1 MELGVSVYLSQP
13 FIEQEAYLN
22 KAAAAGFNVLFT
34 SLHIPEDD
42 ASLYAER
49 LKQVGMFAK
58 ANHMRL
64 ICDVSPDSMKLL
76 NLSWQQASNLKEWG
90 VTGLRIDYGVANE
103 TVVRLSKEM
112 QIVLNA
118 STLDHR
124 EAIALRQAG
133 LDPNKVEA
141 WHNFYPR
148 PETGLSR
155 ENFGQTNTFL
165 SEMGFSVMA
174 FIPGDIP
181 RAPLFKGLPTLEDHR
196 EMSPFASF
204 LDLYEGEGI
213 ETILVGDKGLSDSSF
228 EQFHVYHN
236 EKAVLLRVQAA
247 GENVVDLEE
256 KHRNRKDA
264 ARDVLRSESSRS
276 FASIGKRNVTPA
288 NTVARPIGTVTIDNN
303 RYGRYQGEVQ
313 ITKTDLP
320 ADVKVNVLGRVID
333 ADVPLIKHI
342 KGGQNWKIKWM

>member
-1 MELGVSVYLSQP
+1 MSVYLSQP
-13 FIEQEAYLN
+13 FSEQEAYL
-22 KAAAAGFNVLFT
+22 KQAAAAGFKVLFT

-49 LKQVGMFAK
+49 LKQVGTFAK

-64 ICDVSPDSMKLL
+64 VCDVSPNSMQHL
-76 NLSWQQASNLKEWG
+76 NLSWQQADSLKEWG
-90 VTGLRIDYGVANE
+90 VTGLRIDYGVPNE
-103 TVVRLSKEM
+103 TVVRLSQKM

-118 STLDHR
+118 STLDKR
-124 EAIALRQAG
+124 EALELRQAG
-133 LDPNKVEA
+133 LQPNKVEV

-155 ENFGQTNTFL
+155 EDFRKTNTFL

-174 FIPGDIP
+174 FIPGDVP
-181 RAPLFKGLPTLEDHR
+181 RGPLFMGLPTLEDHR
-196 EMSPFASF
+196 GLSPFASF

-213 ETILVGDKGLSDSSF
+213 KTILVGDKGLSDSSF

-247 GENVVDLEE
+247 TGSVYDLEE
-256 KHRNRKDA
+256 EHRNRKDA

-276 FASIGKRNVTPA
+276 FASFGKRDVTPA

-313 ITKTDLP
+313 ITKANLP
-320 ADVKVNVLGRVID
+320 ADEKVNVLGRVID
-333 ADVPLIKHI
+333 NDVPLIKHI
-342 KGGQNWKIKWM
+342 KGGQNWKFKWV